1 MPRASR
7 PLRSVTVVNKSD
19 GISAG
24 CRLQEL
30 EQVPSAYLQALL
42 HHAEEV
48 EGEEDKNDEE
58 ASETSDA
65 ADDQPGEDRETD
77 LLPLYSVANLHPC
90 LLQAVGVANL
100 CFFLFGRLLAFTC
113 PCDCGMVCHGRCC
126 IRIVSLCL
134 CAVRTTC
141 MILSYRMPGPLFH
154 FLCQLDAVT
163 VADIGISLHCCAT
176 CHNYL
181 RKHWPMDSGLDEPL
195 RASGGG

>member
-1 MPRASR
+1 
-7 PLRSVTVVNKSD
+7 VTVVNKSD

-100 CFFLFGRLLAFTC
+100 CFFCLVVYLLLLALVIVAWSAMVDVVSGLC
-113 PCDCGMVCHGRCC
+113 PCASVLCG
-126 IRIVSLCL
+126 LL
-134 CAVRTTC
+134 A
-141 MILSYRMPGPLFH
+141 
-154 FLCQLDAVT
+154 
-163 VADIGISLHCCAT
+163 
-176 CHNYL
+176 
-181 RKHWPMDSGLDEPL
+181 
-195 RASGGG
+195 